1 MSQPWAASAPQPLTS
16 PVPPGPLPRLRD
28 PMWQRGHTLLLV
40 LMFITAAIGV
50 VGVGFFAITSGD
62 AAGSGLSLLYAL
74 LPLPALLGCFFWLD
88 RYEPEPWH
96 YKLAAVVWGGVVSV
110 ALALVA
116 QIFIAETFD
125 LSDKV
130 LATFIAPVTEEPAK
144 CLFLVLTF
152 LRMRRVIDGVIDGLV
167 FAGLVGLGFA
177 FVENVGYYAGAYLG
191 IDETG
196 IDGAGATTVTFVLRG
211 IMSPFAHPMFTAAF
225 GIAVGLSV
233 RQRSTGVKALL
244 WVGGLLGSM
253 LLHGIWNGG
262 VSYLGGTGFLLA
274 YGFTGLL
281 LAGTVVLAAIAR
293 RNQGRYL
300 ARALTDIARRGWLV
314 ADEIPFIASLSYRRK
329 AVKHARA
336 HGGDISA
343 KATRRYQRDAIT
355 MAFLYAGVIDRLAK
369 PKAAE
374 RVDGFL
380 AEMRLLRPYVVLP
393 PPLRFAYAPPRPP
406 YGQAPYAPAPYGR
419 APYAPPG
426 QGVPQYGMNTPYA
439 PRPPYVP
446 PVPQGPPPPAPSTR
460 PPDVPPHGPRPDGS
474 SAHRPG

>member
-1 MSQPWAASAPQPLTS
+1 MSPPFAARLPQPPSS

-28 PMWQRGHTLLLV
+28 PMWQRGHTLLVV
-40 LMFITAAIGV
+40 LMLITAVIGV
-50 VGVGFFAITSGD
+50 VGAGFFAVGSGD

-96 YKLAAVVWGGVVSV
+96 YKLAAVVWGGVVAV
-110 ALALVA
+110 AIALAA
-116 QIFIAETFD
+116 QIFVSETFD
-125 LSDKV
+125 LSDPV

-177 FVENVGYYAGAYLG
+177 FVENIGYYAGAYVG

-196 IDGAGATTVTFVLRG
+196 IEGAGATTVTFVLRG

-225 GIAVGLSV
+225 GIAVGLAVS
-233 RQRSTGVKALL
+233 QRSRLKRALL
-244 WVGGLLGSM
+244 WSAGLLGSV

-262 VSYLGGTGFLLA
+262 VSYLGGGGFLIA
-274 YGFTGLL
+274 YAFTGLL
-281 LAGTVVLAAIAR
+281 LAATVVLAAVAR

-300 ARALTDIARRGWLV
+300 TRALTDIARRGWLV

-329 AVKHARA
+329 AVKHART
-336 HGGDISA
+336 HGGRISA

-355 MAFLYAGVIDRLAK
+355 MAFLYAGVIDRMPK
-369 PKAAE
+369 PHAVE
-374 RVDGFL
+374 RVDAFL
-380 AEMRLLRPYVVLP
+380 AEMRILRPYVVLP
-393 PPLRFAYAPPRPP
+393 PPLRFASPPVGP
-406 YGQAPYAPAPYGR
+406 YGQGYGQTHGPGPYAVPPYGR
-419 APYAPPG
+419 APSVPPG
-426 QGVPQYGMNTPYA
+426 PAAPHYGMNTPYA
-439 PRPPYVP
+439 PRPQPR
-446 PVPQGPPPPAPSTR
+446 PA
-460 PPDVPPHGPRPDGS
+460 DVPPNAPGPDSPEP
-474 SAHRPG
+474 HRRE